1 MHVYSI
7 ITIVNHDL
15 ESMRETRE
23 EVSMHGESACL
34 YLCYMLV
41 DTCMCGMGKLGLA
54 LQPVFSTQS
63 PTFSLLPHPTFF
75 LHLSLQPQPL
85 SVQPQCA
92 CSHVTYA

>member
-41 DTCMCGMGKLGLA
+41 DTCMCGMGRLGLA

-63 PTFSLLPHPTFF
+63 PTFSLFPHPTF
-75 LHLSLQPQPL
+75 
-85 SVQPQCA
+85 
-92 CSHVTYA
+92 SHTSPFNHNPSTFSHNVRAPM